1 MDDILPVMIYTVLQA
16 SVPQL
21 SSHLKIAEDYIRV
34 VGRFEADQRVLTN
47 LFVGMEYIAK

>member
-16 SVPQL
+16 SVPKFNA
-21 SSHLKIAEDYIRV
+21 HLKIVDDYIRI

-47 LFVGMEYIAK
+47 LFVGL